1 MLSKVKAYLVQH
13 DIKPSIQ
20 RIAVMNYL
28 FNHKIHPT
36 ADEIFSALAPNM
48 PTLSK
53 TTVYST
59 LKLLAEKGAILQ
71 LTIDEK
77 NVRYDACTD
86 PHAHFICLGCGC
98 VHDVTPI
105 HLEKVG
111 MKKYKD
117 LRIVE
122 TQVYYKGYC
131 EPCYQR
137 LLADNPQFR
146 KPDSGV
152 STVFKQTKPTQPITD
167 KPNRVL

>member
-1 MLSKVKAYLVQH
+1 MLSKVKAYLIKH
-13 DIKPSIQ
+13 DVKPSIQ

-28 FNHKIHPT
+28 FNNRTHPT
-36 ADEIFSALAPNM
+36 VDEIFSALSPNM

-77 NVRYDACTD
+77 NVRYDACID

-98 VHDVTPI
+98 VHDVAPI
-105 HLEKVG
+105 YLDKVH
-111 MKKYKD
+111 MEKYKN
-117 LRIVE
+117 LNIIE

-131 EPCYQR
+131 DEC
-137 LLADNPQFR
+137 LDNMEG
-146 KPDSGV
+146 KVKESAEPDSHL
-152 STVFKQTKPTQPITD
+152 KQL
-167 KPNRVL
+167 NS

>member
-1 MLSKVKAYLVQH
+1 MLSKVKAYLIKH
-13 DIKPSIQ
+13 DVKPSIQ

-28 FNHKIHPT
+28 FNNRTHPT
-36 ADEIFSALAPNM
+36 VDEIFSALSPNM

-77 NVRYDACTD
+77 NVRYDACID

-98 VHDVTPI
+98 VHDVAPI
-105 HLEKVG
+105 YLDKVH
-111 MKKYKD
+111 MEKYKN
-117 LRIVE
+117 LNIIE

-131 EPCYQR
+131 DEC
-137 LLADNPQFR
+137 LANAAEA
-146 KPDSGV
+146 
-152 STVFKQTKPTQPITD
+152 TATKQVKQL
-167 KPNRVL
+167 NR